1 MAASSDRLG
10 SLHAMFTA
18 YWEHRFE
25 QAALSFDEDGYIP
38 LTSNDLAVLR
48 AFLKDNNITAE
59 PGGDKELGL
68 LGSQL
73 AGSLKQ
79 SGVDQSE
86 LDIILQDAQ
95 KWMGTN
101 GTMQ

>member
-25 QAALSFDEDGYIP
+25 CAALAFDAEGYIP

-73 AGSLKQ
+73 ARDMAA
-79 SGVDQSE
+79 SGVNEAE
-86 LDIILQDAQ
+86 LNSILEDAQ
-95 KWMGTN
+95 KWMGTT